1 MNRKAL
7 FLSLVLA
14 LVLLPGVNA
23 FAQSWNIS
31 VVGSPAGGTLQVKA
45 EGIGEALRRAIPD
58 SNVSVP
64 TSSPGA
70 GLALIGTGKAEV
82 AVGASARMAVN
93 AQRGQAPFKK
103 KYQFNLLAFWGADLF
118 MFVATPKAGL
128 KTFGD
133 YVSRK
138 AKDGISVGPQG
149 SGSYMVFSDVAMV
162 HGTNFKEMEGWGA
175 KLHYQ
180 YSAPSLDLL
189 QDGQIEGLGG
199 LWGQPSARIV
209 DLTNNREMVWVGL
222 DKAAIDK
229 LGAEFGYEY
238 VKLDNPGDFGYGYKF
253 VNEEPLHTVRMADII
268 AIRSDLSVDQ
278 AYTITKAVFGS
289 RDYLVNVHTSFKAL
303 TAENTVAL
311 DAASDALELHEGT
324 KKYFREVGA
333 MK

>member
-7 FLSLVLA
+7 LSSLVLA
-14 LVLLPGVNA
+14 VVLLPGLSA
-23 FAQSWNIS
+23 FAQWNIS

-45 EGIGEALRRAIPD
+45 EGIGEALRRAIPN

-82 AVGASARMAVN
+82 AVGASARMAVS
-93 AQRGQAPFKK
+93 ALRGLAPFKR
-103 KYQFNLLAFWGADLF
+103 KYDFKLLAFWGADLF

-128 KTFGD
+128 ETFGD

-138 AKDGISVGPQG
+138 AKDGISVGPPG
-149 SGSYMVFSDVAMV
+149 SGSYQVFSDVAKV
-162 HGTNFKEMEGWGA
+162 HGTDFKKMEAWGA
-175 KLHYQ
+175 KIHYQ
-180 YSAPSLDLL
+180 YSAPSLELL

-199 LWGQPSARIV
+199 LWGQPSSRIV
-209 DLTNNREMVWVGL
+209 DLTNNRKMVWVGL
-222 DKAAIDK
+222 DKEAIDN

-238 VKLDNPGDFGYGYKF
+238 VKLDSPGDFGYGYKF
-253 VNEEPLHTVRMADII
+253 VNKEPLHTVRMADII
-268 AIRSDLSVDQ
+268 TIRSDLPVDQ

-289 RDYLVNVHTSFKAL
+289 NDYLVNVHTSFKEL
-303 TAENTVAL
+303 TAANTIAL
-311 DAASDALELHEGT
+311 DEASGELDLHEGT

>member
-1 MNRKAL
+1 MDRRVL
-7 FLSLVLA
+7 LWSLVLA
-14 LVLLPGVNA
+14 VVLASGANA
-23 FAQSWNIS
+23 FAQWNIS

-45 EGIGEALRRAIPD
+45 EGIGEALRRGVSG

-93 AQRGQAPFKK
+93 ALRGNAPFKR
-103 KYQFNLLAFWGADLF
+103 KYEFNLLAFWGADLF

-128 KTFGD
+128 ETFGD

-138 AKDGISVGPQG
+138 SRDGISVGPPG
-149 SGSYMVFSDVAMV
+149 SGSYMVFDDVAKV

-180 YSAPSLDLL
+180 YSAPSLELL

-222 DKAAIDK
+222 DKESIDK

-238 VKLDNPGDFGYGYKF
+238 VKLDKPGDFGYGYKF
-253 VNEEPLHTVRMADII
+253 VNKKPLHTVRMADII

-278 AYTITKAVFGS
+278 AYAITKAIFS
-289 RDYLVNVHTSFKAL
+289 SNKYLTSVHTSFKAL
-303 TAENTVAL
+303 TAANTMAL
-311 DAASDALELHEGT
+311 DKASGDLNLHEGT
-324 KKYFREVGA
+324 RKYFREMGA

>member
-1 MNRKAL
+1 MNRKAM
-7 FLSLVLA
+7 FLSSVVVAA
-14 LVLLPGVNA
+14 LLLGSSA
-23 FAQSWNIS
+23 FAQWNIS

-45 EGIGEALRRAIPD
+45 EGIGEALRRAIPK

-93 AQRGQAPFKK
+93 ALRGDAPFKR
-103 KYQFNLLAFWGADLF
+103 KYDFKLLAFWGADLF

-138 AKDGISVGPQG
+138 AKDGISVGPKG
-149 SGSYMVFSDVAMV
+149 SGSYQVFEDVAKV
-162 HGTNFKEMEGWGA
+162 HGTNFKAMEAWGA
-175 KLHYQ
+175 KIHYQ
-180 YSAPSLDLL
+180 YSAPSLELL

-209 DLTNNREMVWVGL
+209 DLTNNRKMVWVGL
-222 DKAAIDK
+222 DKEAIDK

-238 VKLDNPGDFGYGYKF
+238 VMLDSPGDFGYGYKF
-253 VNEEPLHTVRMADII
+253 VNKEPLHTVRMADII
-268 AIRSDLSVDQ
+268 TIRSDLSVDQ

-289 RDYLVNVHTSFKAL
+289 KDYLVNVHKSFVAL
-303 TAENTVAL
+303 TAENTVVL
-311 DAASDALELHEGT
+311 DKASDALNLHEGT
-324 KKYFREVGA
+324 VKYFREVGA

>member
-1 MNRKAL
+1 MKRKAL

-14 LVLLPGVNA
+14 VLMLPGANA

-31 VVGSPAGGTLQVKA
+31 VAGSPAGGTLQVKA
-45 EGIGEALRRAIPD
+45 EGIGEALRRAIPN
-58 SNVSVP
+58 SNVAVP
-64 TSSPGA
+64 TSSPAA
-70 GLALIGTGKAEV
+70 GLALIGTGKADV
-82 AVGASARMAVN
+82 AVGSSARMAVS

-103 KYQFNLLAFWGADLF
+103 KYKFNLLAFWGADLF

-128 KTFGD
+128 NTFGD

-138 AKDGISVGPQG
+138 AKDGISVGPKG
-149 SGSYMVFSDVAMV
+149 SGSYMVFDDVAKV
-162 HGTNFKEMEGWGA
+162 HGTNFKDMEGWGA
-175 KLHYQ
+175 KIHYQ
-180 YSAPSLDLL
+180 YSAPSLELL

-222 DKAAIDK
+222 DQAAIDK

-238 VKLDNPGDFGYGYKF
+238 VKLDSPGDFGYGYKF
-253 VNEEPLHTVRMADII
+253 VNKEPLHTVRMADII

-289 RDYLVNVHTSFKAL
+289 KDYLVNVHTSFKAL

-311 DAASDALELHEGT
+311 DKASDALNLHEGT